1 MQTLQEDLSSWHS
14 MIIATGQATLAVA
27 KKEIK
32 NFHMTLTHELG
43 WLQPHFQGLVLK
55 GEERPWER
63 SWVAESCSHVGVS
76 EEGFS
81 CEYLQ
86 ELNEIC

>member
-1 MQTLQEDLSSWHS
+1 
-14 MIIATGQATLAVA
+14 
-27 KKEIK
+27 
-32 NFHMTLTHELG
+32 MTLTHELG